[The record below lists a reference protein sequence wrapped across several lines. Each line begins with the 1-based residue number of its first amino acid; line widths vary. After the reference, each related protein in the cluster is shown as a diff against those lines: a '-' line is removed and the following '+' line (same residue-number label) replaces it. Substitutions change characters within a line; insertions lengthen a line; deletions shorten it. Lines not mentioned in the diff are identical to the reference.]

1 MMMIMRMSWWR
12 RKRTRLVFLILCS
25 PFLIPILCFTFPWL
39 CIIHL
44 CCKRFKYTKIDEN
57 GLIQEIDPT
66 SIPVVD
72 EEEEENQ
79 GEGRLLQRYLEDQLD
94 LVVRSLYYDCVNG
107 APADDEEDD
116 DVRFSCVVDVT
127 VTDPP
132 EIITNHRH
140 QSQSQTAPLLS

>member
-44 CCKRFKYTKIDEN
+44 CCK
-57 GLIQEIDPT
+57 Q
-66 SIPVVD
+66 
-72 EEEEENQ
+72 ENQ

-107 APADDEEDD
+107 APADDQEDD

-132 EIITNHRH
+132 EIVTNHYH
-140 QSQSQTAPLLS
+140 QSQ